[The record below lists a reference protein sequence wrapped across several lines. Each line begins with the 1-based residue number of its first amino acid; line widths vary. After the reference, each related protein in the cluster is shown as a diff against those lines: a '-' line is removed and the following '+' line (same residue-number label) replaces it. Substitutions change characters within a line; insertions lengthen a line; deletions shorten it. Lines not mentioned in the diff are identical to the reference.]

1 METVFITGANRGI
14 GLELSRQFLASGRN
28 VIAACRDANQATEL
42 RELAPS
48 PQLELVDLEVTSQES
63 LSQLAAKLDEKTI
76 DIVINN
82 AGVFGP
88 FDTAVGFNDVQGWL
102 DTFSVNTI
110 APMQVTSALL
120 PNLKAS
126 DRPKVITVSSQ
137 MGSLHREEQGA
148 LAYRTSKAAVNKA
161 MQILSMELDE
171 HDIIVCPVH
180 PGWVQTD
187 MGGSE
192 ADITV
197 AESVSGLIQ
206 VIDSLKKED
215 SGKFLTWKG
224 EEHPW

>member
-14 GLELSRQFLASGRN
+14 GLELTRQFLASGRN
-28 VIAACRDANQATEL
+28 VIAACRDVAQASQL

-48 PQLELVDLEVTSQES
+48 PELELVELEVTSQES
-63 LSQLAAKLDEKTI
+63 LNQLSEKLDGRTI

-88 FDTAVGFNDVQGWL
+88 YDTAAEFNDVQGWL
-102 DTFSVNTI
+102 NTFSVNTI
-110 APMQVTSALL
+110 APMQVTSVLL

-126 DRPKVITVSSQ
+126 EKPKVITVSSQ
-137 MGSLHREEQGA
+137 MGSLHREVQGA

-161 MQILSMELDE
+161 MQILSLELNE
-171 HDIIVCPVH
+171 HDMIVCPVH

-187 MGGSE
+187 MGGDE

-197 AESVSGLIQ
+197 AESATGLIQ
-206 VIDSLKKED
+206 VIDALEMED
-215 SGKFLTWKG
+215 SGKFWTWQGK
-224 EEHPW
+224 EHPW